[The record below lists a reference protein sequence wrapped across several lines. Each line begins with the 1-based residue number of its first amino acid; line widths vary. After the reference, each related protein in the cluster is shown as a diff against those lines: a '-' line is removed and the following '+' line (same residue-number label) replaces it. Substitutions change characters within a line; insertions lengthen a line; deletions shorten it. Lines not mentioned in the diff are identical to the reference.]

1 MLILACKMA
10 IKVIDLKSD
19 RDKNHI
25 CNENNSY
32 F

>member
-1 MLILACKMA
+1 MACKLA
-10 IKVIDLKSD
+10 VKVIDLKSD

-25 CNENNSY
+25 CDENNSY

>member
-1 MLILACKMA
+1 MACKLA
-10 IKVIDLKSD
+10 VKVIDLKSD